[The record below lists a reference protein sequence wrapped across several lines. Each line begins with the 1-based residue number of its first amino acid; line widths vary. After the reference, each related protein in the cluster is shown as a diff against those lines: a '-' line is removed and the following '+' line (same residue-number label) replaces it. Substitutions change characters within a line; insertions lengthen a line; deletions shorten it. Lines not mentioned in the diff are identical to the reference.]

1 MSAYLDQKVWM
12 LSEEQKDLKE
22 RIDELEKK
30 IEENQQKDVHDIK
43 EILVWMKE
51 EAEKIKQFNEQL
63 LDLSNTIGVLQ
74 TRKDW
79 IDKIIEKIKK
89 FLPI

>member
-22 RIDELEKK
+22 RIEELEKK

-43 EILVWMKE
+43 EIIVWVKE

-63 LDLSNTIGVLQ
+63 LDLSNTINVLQ

>member
-1 MSAYLDQKVWM
+1 MNNWILDAQVSK
-12 LSEEQKDLKE
+12 LIEEKEELKE
-22 RIDELEKK
+22 RINQLEKTVQQ
-30 IEENQQKDVHDIK
+30 NQKNDVHDIK
-43 EILVWMKE
+43 EMLNSIKE
-51 EAEKIKQFNEQL
+51 FNEKL
-63 LDLSNTIGVLQ
+63 LDLSNTINVLQ

>member
-30 IEENQQKDVHDIK
+30 IEEYQQKDVHDIK
-43 EILVWMKE
+43 EIFVWMKE

-63 LDLSNTIGVLQ
+63 LDFSNTIKVLQ
-74 TRKDW
+74 ARKEW

-89 FLPI
+89 ILPI